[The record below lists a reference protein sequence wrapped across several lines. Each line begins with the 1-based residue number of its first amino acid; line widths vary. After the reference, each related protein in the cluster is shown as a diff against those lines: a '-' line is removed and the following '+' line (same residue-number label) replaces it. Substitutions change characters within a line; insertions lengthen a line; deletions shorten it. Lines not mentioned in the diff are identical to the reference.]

1 MSQNFQFE
9 LNGQKVFTGMK
20 MPDVPL
26 TSFAPVSADKI
37 LTIDE
42 IASRVKNPNLVKI
55 EDEFAN
61 EVEWYN
67 QGARS
72 SCFLAGTKIRMADGS
87 HKNIEDI
94 KLLDEVLTAEGNIHK
109 VTKTFVHDYKG
120 DLCTLKAWGH
130 RHLKAT
136 SEHPILTKE
145 GYKPISELTKDDWI
159 CIPKYMAQSDDLLET
174 IMHLK
179 ARSGADLRKIN
190 KKRQQ
195 TLSVQGR
202 TATTMTTSVMPEM
215 IKLDED
221 FGWLIGLWLAEGSAS
236 IGKVSFHLHKDE
248 LDTLGAKAKD
258 ILKRK
263 FDIDATHVIGR
274 NGSANTLE
282 VKFFGR
288 LWAELFKSLCS
299 TGSANK
305 QLHKDLCKG
314 PKDFMQ
320 GVLQGW
326 MDGDGIGNNT
336 PKSDSRNKIG
346 GVTISHTLCM
356 QMYDIAN
363 YLGYKPTICRQIVAV
378 NPKHNIKSRQPR
390 YTLAWPKVA
399 KDYGDRSY
407 LEKSE
412 QTEDYVYR
420 KVNCVDTEDYS
431 GYVYNF
437 EVEEDHS
444 YVAEGIGVHN
454 CNAFAVGWAMAVMH
468 WRKTGE
474 KLRLSPEWLYSKING
489 GRDQGSM
496 LDDGMVEARENGM
509 SAYQEAFYQKFRQS
523 DFNMEQKRWAT
534 QSAENHKFLECY
546 YAPKTSFEQMV
557 LSLFTCLA
565 EGGCIVMAVHVGNN
579 YMRSGRTAGF
589 DNGMGNHA
597 IAGTGLRL
605 LKDNPKTIHDFE
617 IVSPQSW
624 GKNFAEG
631 GFTGIRAKHLE
642 LPGKYHAMYC
652 INAMNSTR
660 ESSDKV
666 SELEE

>member
-61 EVEWYN
+61 EVEWYD

-72 SCFLAGTKIRMADGS
+72 SC
-87 HKNIEDI
+87 
-94 KLLDEVLTAEGNIHK
+94 
-109 VTKTFVHDYKG
+109 
-120 DLCTLKAWGH
+120 
-130 RHLKAT
+130 
-136 SEHPILTKE
+136 
-145 GYKPISELTKDDWI
+145 
-159 CIPKYMAQSDDLLET
+159 
-174 IMHLK
+174 
-179 ARSGADLRKIN
+179 
-190 KKRQQ
+190 
-195 TLSVQGR
+195 
-202 TATTMTTSVMPEM
+202 
-215 IKLDED
+215 
-221 FGWLIGLWLAEGSAS
+221 
-236 IGKVSFHLHKDE
+236 
-248 LDTLGAKAKD
+248 
-258 ILKRK
+258 
-263 FDIDATHVIGR
+263 
-274 NGSANTLE
+274 
-282 VKFFGR
+282 
-288 LWAELFKSLCS
+288 
-299 TGSANK
+299 
-305 QLHKDLCKG
+305 
-314 PKDFMQ
+314 
-320 GVLQGW
+320 
-326 MDGDGIGNNT
+326 
-336 PKSDSRNKIG
+336 
-346 GVTISHTLCM
+346 
-356 QMYDIAN
+356 
-363 YLGYKPTICRQIVAV
+363 
-378 NPKHNIKSRQPR
+378 NP
-390 YTLAWPKVA
+390 
-399 KDYGDRSY
+399 
-407 LEKSE
+407 
-412 QTEDYVYR
+412 
-420 KVNCVDTEDYS
+420 
-431 GYVYNF
+431 
-437 EVEEDHS
+437 
-444 YVAEGIGVHN
+444 
-454 CNAFAVGWAMAVMH
+454 FAIGWAMAVMH

-509 SAYQEAFYQKFRQS
+509 SAYQEAFYEKFRQS

-605 LKDNPKTIHDFE
+605 LKDNPQTIHDFE